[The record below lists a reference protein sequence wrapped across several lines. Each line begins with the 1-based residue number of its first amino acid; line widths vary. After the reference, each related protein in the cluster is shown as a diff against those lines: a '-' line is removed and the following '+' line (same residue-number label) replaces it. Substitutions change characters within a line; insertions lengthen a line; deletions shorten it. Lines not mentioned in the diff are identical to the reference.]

1 MVSINI
7 LIVLLVSAV
16 VGALTGK
23 GLGGVVSNL
32 YYLAMIAGV
41 LATIIAGLVRN
52 TLMTRV
58 GTEPDLS
65 GIPMVM
71 LIYSAVAVDR
81 RIPAKVIMYSAIAS
95 LVGSWAA
102 VQVATQGGFTAP
114 VWIGTLAGLFA
125 GVLMSILLIVYEI
138 KPRSES

>member
-1 MVSINI
+1 MVSLNI
-7 LIVLLVSAV
+7 LIMLVVGAV

-23 GLGGVVSNL
+23 GLGGLVSNL
-32 YYLAMIAGV
+32 YLAMIAGV
-41 LATIIAGLVRN
+41 LATIVAGFVRN

-65 GIPMVM
+65 GMPMLM

-95 LVGSWAA
+95 LAGSVAA
-102 VQVATQGGFTAP
+102 VQVAAEGEFTSP

-125 GVLMSILLIVYEI
+125 GILMAILLIVYEI
-138 KPRSES
+138 RPKSNP